1 MSEAN
6 GRQPKPVGEI
16 HLVLLDNGELAVK
29 NTLSPT
35 ATLKV
40 LGVAM
45 NKFAEDFAKKE
56 QMTVK
61 PAPPDLII
69 QR

>member
-1 MSEAN
+1 MDQN

-16 HLVLLDNGELAVK
+16 HLVLLDNGELAMK
-29 NTLSPT
+29 NTLSLV
-35 ATLKV
+35 ATLKMM
-40 LGVAM
+40 GVAM

-61 PAPPDLII
+61 PAPPGLII
-69 QR
+69 PR

>member
-1 MSEAN
+1 MEQN

-35 ATLKV
+35 MTLKM

-45 NKFAEDFAKKE
+45 GKFADDFAKKE

-61 PAPPDLII
+61 PAPPGLII
-69 QR
+69 PR